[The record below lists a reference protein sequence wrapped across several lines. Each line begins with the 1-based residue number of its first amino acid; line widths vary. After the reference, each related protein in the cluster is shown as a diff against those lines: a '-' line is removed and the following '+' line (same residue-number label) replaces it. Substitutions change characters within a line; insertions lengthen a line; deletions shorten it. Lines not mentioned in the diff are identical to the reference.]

1 MALRM
6 RMSWV
11 LGTALIMGWVVAGL
25 LLEDRF
31 AKSGQED
38 DFVSSMMSFIS
49 LGSLMILVV
58 GSFLPVILNDLFPIP
73 RWLVL
78 SGPVPLPSCEV
89 QAVEAFL
96 SKQPKAGPVL
106 LAWLLRHRLDYP
118 HIAHAQKLS
127 EVDWKSLPML
137 DPPSPAWGLEEV
149 IERARA
155 QRTAENLTQTLS
167 RSTIPPLARPRL

>member
-11 LGTALIMGWVVAGL
+11 LGTAMIMGWVVAGL

-31 AKSGQED
+31 AQSGQED
-38 DFVSSMMSFIS
+38 NFVSFMSF
-49 LGSLMILVV
+49 GGLMILVV
-58 GSFLPVILNDLFPIP
+58 GSFLPVILNDVFPIP

-96 SKQPKAGPVL
+96 SNQPKAGPVL

-127 EVDWKSLPML
+127 EVNWKSLPML

-149 IERARA
+149 VERARA
-155 QRTAENLTQTLS
+155 QRKVEDLTQALS
-167 RSTIPPLARPRL
+167 RSTTLPLARPRL